1 MDSRNSGD
9 KGIVFF
15 KMSAHGNDFIIIDN
29 TDGNLS
35 LDWQHY
41 SSIWCH
47 RRLSVGANGLLV
59 IEQSK
64 SADFRLRI
72 FNSDGSEAEMCG
84 NGARCAAVFAF
95 EQGIA
100 DSRMTFETRAG
111 IIRAKVAD
119 DTASIQLTD
128 PKWEKERVELDIDGE
143 TLTLYCVNTGV
154 PHAVLFVNDVW
165 DMSDEEVKRKGNLI
179 RFHRAF
185 EPEGTNVNFVEIAGP
200 GDIHIRTYERGV
212 EEETMA
218 CGTGA
223 AASAIITHLY
233 GNGGNSPFTVKVSG
247 GILKIDF
254 NKIDS
259 HISDVWLTGR
269 DICAYRGELL
279 YEKEMRRL

>member
-1 MDSRNSGD
+1 MDSRSSGD
-9 KGIVFF
+9 EGIVFF
-15 KMSAHGNDFIIIDN
+15 KMSGHGNDFIIIDN

-35 LDWQHY
+35 LDWQNY
-41 SSIWCH
+41 ASLWCR
-47 RRLSVGANGLLV
+47 RRLSIGANGLLV

-64 SADFRLRI
+64 RADFRLRI

-84 NGARCAAVFAF
+84 NGARCAAGFAF

-100 DSRMTFETRAG
+100 DSLMTFETVAG

-119 DTASIQLTD
+119 DTTSIQLTD
-128 PKWEKERVELDIDGE
+128 PKWERERIELDIDGE

-154 PHAVLFVNDVW
+154 PHAVVFVDGVF
-165 DMSDEEVKRKGNLI
+165 DLPDEELKRKGSLI

-200 GDIHIRTYERGV
+200 GNIHVRTYERGV

-223 AASAIITHLY
+223 TASALIIHLY
-233 GNGGNSPFTVKVSG
+233 GDGGNPPFTVKVPG

-259 HISDVWLTGR
+259 HINDVWLTGR
-269 DICAYRGELL
+269 VTWAYRGELL
-279 YEKEMRRL
+279 YEKGMRHL